1 LRTYVIRRLLLMLPT
16 LLGVAIIVF
25 VLVRLIPGDP
35 AEVMLGGF
43 ATEERAA
50 ELRKELGLDKPVLT
64 QFVLWLGRAIRGDLG
79 TSIIN
84 RRPVMTQL
92 AARFPAT
99 LELTLISTLIS
110 VSVGIALGIASA
122 VRHRTAFD
130 LVTTVTSV
138 FGMSVPIFWLAL
150 MLLYLF
156 GVKGHLLP
164 ISGRVGL
171 DVSLQP
177 VTGLLILDSVLQR
190 DWYAL
195 GDVLRH
201 IVLPAVCLAVIPL
214 AIISR
219 ITKAS
224 MLEVL
229 RQDYMTAA
237 RAKGLPRR
245 KLLWK
250 HALRNALL
258 PVLTVIGIRFGSQLA
273 GAVLVEVV
281 FAWPGVGRLVFESV
295 QFRDYPL
302 LQGCIV
308 FIAVIFVFVN
318 FLTDMLYAAVDPR
331 IRYD

>member
-1 LRTYVIRRLLLMLPT
+1 
-16 LLGVAIIVF
+16 
-25 VLVRLIPGDP
+25 
-35 AEVMLGGF
+35 
-43 ATEERAA
+43 
-50 ELRKELGLDKPVLT
+50 VLT